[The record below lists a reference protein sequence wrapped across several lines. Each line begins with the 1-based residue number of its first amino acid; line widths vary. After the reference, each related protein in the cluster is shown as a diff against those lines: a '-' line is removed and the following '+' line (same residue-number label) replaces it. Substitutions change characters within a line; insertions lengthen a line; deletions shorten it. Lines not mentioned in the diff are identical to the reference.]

1 MRHFRLI
8 ALAMLILAITS
19 ISATAQKKTTKKKPV
34 KKPAV
39 VKTIPPLDV
48 RAAREKTENQLEN
61 VRRFV
66 DEYGPKA
73 DALELLDKAFA
84 TKTVSDAIL
93 AKHASNKRLTIQ
105 SIRNLRD
112 GLTALES
119 EFRTKPTL
127 QQYLSNIQGITDLAS
142 QSEDAAIAGRFVA
155 AKDPLRDIAM
165 KLTDTLAVLPR

>member
-1 MRHFRLI
+1 MRHFRLFAI
-8 ALAMLILAITS
+8 AMLILAATS
-19 ISATAQKKTTKKKPV
+19 VTATAQRKTTKKKP
-34 KKPAV
+34 KPPVV

-61 VRRFV
+61 VQRFV

-84 TKTVSDAIL
+84 IKTVSDAIL
-93 AKHASNKRLTIQ
+93 TKHASNKKMTIQ
-105 SIRNLRD
+105 SIRNLRV

-119 EFRTKPTL
+119 EFRTKPIL
-127 QQYLSNIQGITDLAS
+127 QKYLTNIQGITELAT
-142 QSEDAAIAGRFVA
+142 QSEDSAIAGRFVA

-165 KLTDTLAVLPR
+165 KLTDTLAVLPK

>member
-1 MRHFRLI
+1 
-8 ALAMLILAITS
+8 MLILAITS
-19 ISATAQKKTTKKKPV
+19 IAATAQRKTTKKKP
-34 KKPAV
+34 KQPTV

-48 RAAREKTENQLEN
+48 RAAREKSENQLEN
-61 VRRFV
+61 VQRFV

-73 DALELLDKAFA
+73 DGLELLDKAFA

-93 AKHASNKRLTIQ
+93 AKHSSNKKMTIQ

-127 QQYLSNIQGITDLAS
+127 QKYLSNIQGITELAT
-142 QSEDAAIAGRFVA
+142 QSEDSAIAGRFVA
-155 AKDPLRDIAM
+155 AKDPLRDIVM
-165 KLTDTLAVLPR
+165 KLTDTLAVLPK

>member
-8 ALAMLILAITS
+8 AFAMLVLAIMS
-19 ISATAQKKTTKKKPV
+19 ISATAQRKTIKKKP
-34 KKPAV
+34 KQPTV

-48 RAAREKTENQLEN
+48 RAAREKSENQLEN
-61 VRRFV
+61 VQRFV

-93 AKHASNKRLTIQ
+93 AKHSSNKKMTIQ

-127 QQYLSNIQGITDLAS
+127 QKYLSSIQGITELAT
-142 QSEDAAIAGRFVA
+142 QSEDSAIAGRFVA
-155 AKDPLRDIAM
+155 AKDPLRDIVM
-165 KLTDTLAVLPR
+165 KLTDTLAVLPK

>member
-1 MRHFRLI
+1 
-8 ALAMLILAITS
+8 MLVLAIMS
-19 ISATAQKKTTKKKPV
+19 ISATAQRKTIKKKP
-34 KKPAV
+34 KQPTV

-48 RAAREKTENQLEN
+48 RAAREKSENQLEN
-61 VRRFV
+61 VQRFV

-93 AKHASNKRLTIQ
+93 AKHSSNKKMTIQ

-127 QQYLSNIQGITDLAS
+127 QKYLSSIQGITELAT
-142 QSEDAAIAGRFVA
+142 QSEDSAIAGRFVA
-155 AKDPLRDIAM
+155 AKDPLRDIVM
-165 KLTDTLAVLPR
+165 KLTDTLAVLPK

>member
-8 ALAMLILAITS
+8 AFSMLILAAASVT
-19 ISATAQKKTTKKKPV
+19 ATAQKKPKKPTTKKPV
-34 KKPAV
+34 V

-48 RAAREKTENQLEN
+48 RAAREKVDVQLEN
-61 VRRFV
+61 VKRFV

-84 TKTVSDAIL
+84 TKTVSEAIL
-93 AKHASNKRLTIQ
+93 TKHASNKKYTIQ

-112 GLTALES
+112 GLAALES
-119 EFRTKPTL
+119 EFRTKPLL
-127 QQYLSNIQGITDLAS
+127 QKYLTNIQGITDLAT
-142 QSEDAAIAGRFVA
+142 QSEDSAIAGKFVA

-165 KLTDTLAVLPR
+165 KLTDTLAVLPK

>member
-8 ALAMLILAITS
+8 AFAMLVLAITS
-19 ISATAQKKTTKKKPV
+19 ISATAQRKTTKKKP
-34 KKPAV
+34 KQPTV

-48 RAAREKTENQLEN
+48 RAAREKSENQLEN
-61 VRRFV
+61 VQRFV

-93 AKHASNKRLTIQ
+93 AKHSSNKKMTIQ

-127 QQYLSNIQGITDLAS
+127 QKYLSNIQGITELAT
-142 QSEDAAIAGRFVA
+142 QSEDSAIAGRFVA
-155 AKDPLRDIAM
+155 AKDPLRDIVM
-165 KLTDTLAVLPR
+165 KLTDTLAVLPK